1 MYEEL
6 VTSAFRFR
14 TDPFEAKFYIPQV
27 SSRKSVDRT
36 FFLFAGQLTLPIPH
50 RIAHRTSVVPHEK
63 IASDFFT
70 QRPHSQRASR
80 RRRHP
85 LSGTASR
92 LIEG

>member
-1 MYEEL
+1 M
-6 VTSAFRFR
+6 TSAFRFR
-14 TDPFEAKFYIPQV
+14 TDPFEAGFYIPQV
-27 SSRKSVDRT
+27 SSRKSVGRT
-36 FFLFAGQLTLPIPH
+36 FFSFRWSADATYPPSLPLPRQH
-50 RIAHRTSVVPHEK
+50 TGRPVVSHEK

-70 QRPHSQRASR
+70 QRPHSQRAFR